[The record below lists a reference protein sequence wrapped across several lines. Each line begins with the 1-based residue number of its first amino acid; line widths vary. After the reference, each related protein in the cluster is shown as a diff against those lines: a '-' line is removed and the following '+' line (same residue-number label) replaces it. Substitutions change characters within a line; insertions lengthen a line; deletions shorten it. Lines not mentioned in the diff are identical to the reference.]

1 MHQLLKTPKYS
12 KLWGKLYTK
21 ELSQLAQGVP
31 GTAGTNTIVFIL
43 YADNIPL
50 NHMRHITYG
59 KNVDTYRPEK
69 EDPNWTRLTVG
80 GNRIVYPGDVFTP
93 TVEIMTVKMHLNSV
107 ISTKS
112 AKYCTFNI
120 KDVYLNTLMAQPKF
134 MRIKL
139 SELATTRI
147 FQPVQ
152 PQQHHCQLHWHHI
165 HQGSK
170 GHVRPPTSKN
180 PHTATPGTKAQQ
192 ERIPPTSHHTR
203 NMEARHL
210 PYFIHTLR

>member
-1 MHQLLKTPKYS
+1 MHPNICRSHDADSIAQTIVATEIPHGGTQCGPQQGYRRTHRNEAPPPKS
-12 KLWGKLYTK
+12 KIQQAVGKIHTK
-21 ELSQLAQGVP
+21 ELGQLAQGVP
-31 GTAGTNTIVFIL
+31 GTKGTVAIMFIK
-43 YADNIPL
+43 YDEIPL
-50 NHMRHITYG
+50 NHQRHITYG

-152 PQQHHCQLHWHHI
+152 PQQHHCQ
-165 HQGSK
+165 
-170 GHVRPPTSKN
+170 
-180 PHTATPGTKAQQ
+180 
-192 ERIPPTSHHTR
+192 
-203 NMEARHL
+203 
-210 PYFIHTLR
+210 